1 MASGASRRTSAG
13 RVQAD
18 HDRVSR
24 GGSRGADH
32 AAGCGTTSSRLC
44 GHGSS
49 SSATARVPRW
59 RSTAG
64 PRQMRCPMYR
74 GFPGE
79 PEGHVQ
85 PADEGWM
92 MLGPSAVA
100 YPGAPVPPA
109 LTIEEIGGAVQV
121 FVDAARRSDRAG
133 STSLRFTPPMAICCT
148 SSSRRCRSC
157 APTGTGV
164 ISPGGPG
171 CCSRWSTRSAR
182 RGRSSVLA
190 GHGVDL
196 VDVSSGGLLP
206 ASIEVAPVYQVPFA
220 RSLPGGRSQDRR
232 GGMLVG
238 PRQAEEILR
247 RGDATWST
255 SPRRRCGS
263 RTGRC
268 ESRTSW
274 A

>member
-1 MASGASRRTSAG
+1 MWNDAQ
-13 RVQAD
+13 QA
-18 HDRVSR
+18 VW
-24 GGSRGADH
+24 
-32 AAGCGTTSSRLC
+32 T
-44 GHGSS
+44 GSS
-49 SSATARVPRW
+49 SSARVPRW
-59 RSTAG
+59 RSSWPTLDAMPRCIAASPASQKATSSPLTRAG
-64 PRQMRCPMYR
+64 RRWDRRLSPTPVR
-74 GFPGE
+74 
-79 PEGHVQ
+79 
-85 PADEGWM
+85 
-92 MLGPSAVA
+92 
-100 YPGAPVPPA
+100 PVPHA
-109 LTIEEIGGAVQV
+109 LTIEEIGGVVQA

-238 PRQAEEILR
+238 PRQAEDILR

-263 RTGRC
+263 RAGRC